1 MLLVGSDLV
10 RRFVTPMRPE
20 APKLMPARVSPASVG
35 GTRTPEQGRRSRTR
49 NTHRVRRMSTL
60 PRERCGSSTLHDLT
74 RHKCS
79 VTSTRPPR
87 HHISCPT
94 APRLSLATSTSDAP
108 SPAEV
113 NRRHTTWASTPE
125 TVPHGT
131 NPQQSVVLGYTT
143 KYPVTLSNC
152 VSGTTKYP
160 VTRCPLLG
168 HLMP

>member
-1 MLLVGSDLV
+1 MLLVGSDSD

-20 APKLMPARVSPASVG
+20 LPKLMPARVSSASVG

-60 PRERCGSSTLHDLT
+60 PARALWFQHPATTSPHLVPYGTAPIAG
-74 RHKCS
+74 
-79 VTSTRPPR
+79 TSTSDAPSTPST
-87 HHISCPT
+87 SCPT

-113 NRRHTTWASTPE
+113 NRRHTTRACSPE

-131 NPQQSVVLGYTT
+131 NPQLSVILGYTT
-143 KYPVTLSNC
+143 KYPM
-152 VSGTTKYP
+152 
-160 VTRCPLLG
+160 TRCPLLG